1 MARILAIDT
10 TGESGSLAAL
20 EGGVIV
26 AESLLQPPQTFSNT
40 LFTHVRELLDRA
52 GWNIAEVDVFATAA
66 GPGSFTGVRI
76 GIAAVKGL
84 AEATGRRV
92 ASVSNLE
99 ALAFFGS
106 APLRA
111 AVLDARRGQVYA
123 ALFDAQLN
131 TLRPAAVTLLPDWLA
146 GVPTADLEFLTHDPG
161 LVRPALAST
170 PFESVTVTE
179 VPHALARAVAHIA
192 ACREPVDAA
201 AIDANYVRRCDAELF
216 WKDPR

>member
-20 EGGVIV
+20 ENGVIV
-26 AESLLQPPQTFSNT
+26 AEALLRPPQTFSNT
-40 LFTHVRELLDRA
+40 LFTHVRELLERA
-52 GWNIAEVDVFATAA
+52 GWDVTDVDVFAAAA
-66 GPGSFTGVRI
+66 GPGSFTGVRV

-92 ASVSNLE
+92 AAVSNLE

-111 AVLDARRGQVYA
+111 AVLDARRGQVFA

-131 TLRPAAVTLLPDWLA
+131 MIRPERVALLPDWLA
-146 GVPTADLEFLTHDPG
+146 GLPGGTVEFLTLDPP
-161 LVRPALAST
+161 LVRPALAGTS
-170 PFESVTVTE
+170 FESAKVTE

-192 ACREPVDAA
+192 ACREPSDAA
-201 AIDANYVRRCDAELF
+201 AIDANYVRRSDAELF
-216 WKDPR
+216 WKDR